1 MKIISLE
8 GENLASLAAP
18 FHIDFATGMLADA
31 GLFAICGN
39 TGAGKST
46 LLDAICL
53 SLFDAMP
60 RFSSSNRGAAIGHAG
75 SEEKERLKSNDVR
88 HILTRGA
95 ANGFSQVV
103 FELDNGKQYKARWSV
118 KRARNSAQGRFQA
131 QEMQLTDRQTN
142 QVLATKKT
150 EVLTLIESLIGLNY
164 DQFKRSVLLA
174 QGDFAAFLKA
184 PAKERSELL
193 ERITGTQLYSQL
205 SKQAFEKAKEQEQAL
220 LVLKSKIGEVQLLS
234 KDQQTQLANELAD
247 INEHISG
254 VNHQHKAFT
263 WFELALSEQQ
273 QVSTSLTQSKT
284 QLLDA
289 MALINQQ
296 DSINQILDKI
306 EQAQDARVVFAQ
318 LKQQQQAYNQQHE
331 LVKKLEQ
338 ECTTQQ
344 TNFDETQQQSNQ
356 LEQLKVQAQQQ
367 FEQRL
372 PDIEL
377 AITKTIEL
385 TALSEQLS
393 HMHKQL
399 SLLEDQRN
407 NNVEKL
413 NHSEQQLTAS
423 TQEFNNLQQYLG
435 EHEHIAPLVT
445 QLSTVEQHIHEYSQT
460 KLRGE
465 QYQQSLADNKQQ
477 THTINDTMASLQTA
491 LVGHQQQYQ
500 QSQQQLNDFAKS
512 FKNSDLQTLERD
524 LGLQQEQHILLTNE
538 QQLIVQGLQY
548 QQMISQKNQQHSDIE
563 QELEQLRHSYRQ
575 SKQQLDVHLPV
586 RDEAAKALATSK
598 QVMSLS
604 AHRETLITGEPCAL
618 CGSHEH
624 PYSDRNKVGDELIA
638 QLSQRCEQLDYQAK
652 QYHDQLTKYDVMG
665 KQKAEQLQQLVR
677 ESNEFSQL
685 IKQLSIKD
693 ISQQRQGEVEHQL
706 AKTLNNVEQLKAQI
720 KQVTA
725 WVTQAQQ
732 LEQQA
737 LKQQHTIASIE
748 QDLLN
753 DQQKL
758 NGLASDYTLTA
769 QSIKQHQQQQVARI
783 EALNA
788 IYSHVQ
794 WQDILTIDVELLA
807 FKREITTQVEHYKTA
822 LETHHAL
829 DKHMAQIKQQSIALQ
844 EQGVQNDAQFRPM
857 LAQYQQDEQRVTSQQ
872 EMLRNLTQGQVP
884 QEIKHNLEQE
894 ISQLTSAHKNAHDA
908 LTLLHNS
915 SLVTQSKLT
924 QTQDHISELT
934 NSIGAIDLQWQNWQM
949 HLGMNEQAL
958 IELLGYEQD
967 WIIEQR
973 QSQAHLLQQ
982 SHAAQA
988 VVAQQQKQLTHI
1000 DAQLSQR
1007 DEEILTLFPALAPNP
1022 LASNEAQRKM
1032 VLATVD
1038 AQLSQFNQQQ
1048 FECRS
1053 RLEQHNQG
1061 MVRCGELQV
1070 NIEAQ
1075 QANTQLWQNMKE
1087 LIGSADGAKF
1097 RTFAQSLTLEQM
1109 LIGANHHL
1117 NDLAPRYSLQR
1128 VPGAELDLQMIDKNM
1143 GDEVRSID
1151 SLSGGETFLVSLALA
1166 LGLGSL
1172 TSLQTTIRSLFID
1185 EGFGTLDPD
1194 TLEIALSCLDSLQAS
1209 GRQIGIISHVQ
1220 GLVERV
1226 GTRIQIT
1233 SIGDGHS
1240 NVKLLVR

>member
-18 FHIDFATGMLADA
+18 FHINFATGMLADA

-95 ANGFSQVV
+95 ANGFAQVT
-103 FELDNGKQYKARWSV
+103 FELDNAKQYQARWSV

-131 QEMQLTDRQTN
+131 QEMQLTDCQTN
-142 QVLATKKT
+142 QMLATKKT
-150 EVLTLIESLIGLNY
+150 EVLALIESLIGLNY

-205 SKQAFEKAKEQEQAL
+205 SKQAFLKAKEQEQAL
-220 LVLKSKIGEVQLLS
+220 LMLESKIGEVQLLS
-234 KDQQTQLANELAD
+234 QEEQTQLANELAD
-247 INEHISG
+247 INDQISG
-254 VNHQHKAFT
+254 VNHQHKVFT
-263 WFELALSEQQ
+263 WFEQTLSEQQ
-273 QVSTSLTQSKT
+273 QIGASLTHSKA
-284 QLLDA
+284 QLSDA
-289 MALINQQ
+289 MALIKQQ

-318 LKQQQQAYNQQHE
+318 LKQQQQAYNQQSA
-331 LVKKLEQ
+331 LVKTLQQ
-338 ECTTQQ
+338 ECGIQEK
-344 TNFDETQQQSNQ
+344 NYEETQRQSNQ
-356 LEQLKVQAQQQ
+356 LEQLKLQAQQHY
-367 FEQRL
+367 EKRL

-385 TALSEQLS
+385 AALSEQLGN
-393 HMHKQL
+393 MQKQL
-399 SLLEDQRN
+399 SLLEEQRSSN
-407 NNVEKL
+407 ARKFNQ
-413 NHSEQQLTAS
+413 SEQQLKTS
-423 TQEFNNLQQYLG
+423 TQEFNNLQQYLA

-465 QYQQSLADNKQQ
+465 QHQQSLTNNKQQ
-477 THTINDTMASLQTA
+477 TETINETMVSLNTA
-491 LVGHQQQYQ
+491 LITHQQQHQ
-500 QSQQQLNDFAKS
+500 QSQQQLNDFAES
-512 FKNSDLQTLERD
+512 FKNSDLETLELD
-524 LGLQQEQHILLTNE
+524 LSEQQQQHIMLTNE

-548 QQMISQKNQQHSDIE
+548 QQMISHKNQQHQIIE

-575 SKQQLDVHLPV
+575 SRQQLDVHLPV
-586 RDEAAKALATSK
+586 RDEAAKALGISK

-604 AHRETLITGEPCAL
+604 AHRETLIDGEPCAL
-618 CGSHEH
+618 CGSNEH
-624 PYSDRNKVGDELIA
+624 PYSNQHYVGDELIS
-638 QLSQRCEQLDYQAK
+638 QLSQRCEQLEQQAK
-652 QYHDQLTKYDVMG
+652 QYHDQLTKYDVIG
-665 KQKAEQLQQLVR
+665 KQKAEQLQQLVQ
-677 ESNEFSQL
+677 ENNELSQM

-693 ISQQRQGEVEHQL
+693 ISQQRQGEVEHLL
-706 AKTLNNVEQLKAQI
+706 AKALNNTEQLKAQI

-725 WVTQAQQ
+725 WITQAQQ

-737 LKQQHTIASIE
+737 LKQQHTMASIE
-748 QDLLN
+748 QDLVN
-753 DQQKL
+753 YQQKV
-758 NGLASDYTLTA
+758 NGLASDYTLTV
-769 QSIKQHQQQQVARI
+769 QSIKQCQQQQMARI
-783 EALNA
+783 DALSA
-788 IYSHVQ
+788 IYNYVQ
-794 WQDILTIDVELLA
+794 WQDILAVDVELLA
-807 FKREITTQVEHYKTA
+807 FKREIATQVEHYKSA
-822 LETHHAL
+822 LETHNSV
-829 DKHMAQIKQQSIALQ
+829 DKYITQIKQQSIAFQ
-844 EQGVQNDAQFRPM
+844 EQNSQNDAQFRPM
-857 LAQYQQDEQRVTSQQ
+857 LAQYQQDEQRVKSQQ
-872 EMLRNLTQGQVP
+872 EMLFSLTEGDIP
-884 QEIKHNLEQE
+884 QEIKYKLEQE
-894 ISQLTSAHKNAHDA
+894 VNQLTSAHKNAYDA
-908 LTLLHNS
+908 LTLLHNA

-924 QTQDHISELT
+924 QTQDYLSELT
-934 NSIGAIDLQWQNWQM
+934 NSISIIDQQWQSWQTN
-949 HLGMNEQAL
+949 LAMNEQAL

-973 QSQAHLLQQ
+973 QNQALLLQQ
-982 SHAAQA
+982 SHVAQS
-988 VVAQQQKQLTHI
+988 VVTQQQKQLTHI
-1000 DAQLSQR
+1000 DSQLSQR
-1007 DEEILTLFPALAPNP
+1007 NDEILVLFPSLLPNP
-1022 LASNEAQRKM
+1022 LTSNEEQRKM
-1032 VLATVD
+1032 VLATVG
-1038 AQLSQFNQQQ
+1038 AQLNQFNQQQ

-1061 MVRCGELQV
+1061 MLRFGELQSK
-1070 NIEAQ
+1070 IEKQ
-1075 QANTQLWQNMKE
+1075 QENTQLWQNMKE

-1117 NDLAPRYSLQR
+1117 ADLAPRYCLQR

-1240 NVKLLVR
+1240 NIKLLVR